1 MENTKSQKLIRS
13 EIHLTQRLKMIN
25 SLLIYFLVPELKKE
39 LEGNKV
45 LELKVFPD
53 KKGLLIFARKQD
65 RTSVLFLSIAPE
77 SSHIELLTPQETDTI
92 QTQNSSIFSQLT
104 STILEKIEQADFDRV
119 INFFFVRKNQFEKNK
134 KYRLIAEL
142 TGRNANLILVEDE
155 TDKILDS
162 LRTIRPRP
170 NALGQIEAQDKY
182 IALPPPKKLNP
193 LIVDPNEFREL
204 LVKNNQESLLG
215 FLTGQFNSIDLLLAR
230 QITDKLNMD
239 LHKKVEDLI
248 LEETEHFC
256 ESFISFF
263 KNFDQ
268 LKSNPEIIF
277 NQQGTPETISL
288 FPSPFIPENQKR
300 NYSTINDAIKAF
312 FKMKQKKEDENNLY
326 RIIAKRIAKF
336 SVLEEKL
343 QKDLDN
349 ARKYESFKKMG
360 DLLIANAHHLKR
372 GAEQVK
378 LIDVFDDK
386 QKEIT
391 IPLDSSLGPRE
402 NAKNYFQKS
411 RKGKT
416 AVKIIEDR
424 LYVIKQGK
432 SKLVSLQ
439 NQLETH
445 SSSEQLD
452 QIKTELASLGYIKR
466 TRQKPAQT
474 KEKTHHLQF
483 LTSDGFKVLVGR
495 NDKENDYISFKLAKK
510 DDLWFHVDG
519 MPGSHV
525 LLIREERNRDFSRDA
540 ISQAASLAA
549 YFSKARNSKKVS
561 VVYALAKHIRK
572 PKNAKPG
579 LVTLGREKSIVV
591 APKLVK

>member
-1 MENTKSQKLIRS
+1 
-13 EIHLTQRLKMIN
+13 MIN

-39 LEGNKV
+39 LEGGKI
-45 LELKVFPD
+45 LELKAASD
-53 KKGLLIFARKQD
+53 KKGLLIFARQQD
-65 RTSVLFLSIAPE
+65 RRSVLFLSIAPE
-77 SSHIELLTPQETDTI
+77 SPHIELLTPQETDTI
-92 QTQNSSIFSQLT
+92 QTQYFSIFPQLAGAF
-104 STILEKIEQADFDRV
+104 LERIEQVDFDRV
-119 INFFFVRKNQFEKNK
+119 INFSFVRKTQFETNK

-142 TGRNANLILVEDE
+142 IGKNANLILVDNE

-170 NALGQIEAQDKY
+170 STLGQIEAQNKY
-182 IALPPPKKLNP
+182 VALPPPKKLNP
-193 LIVDPNEFREL
+193 LMVDPNEFREL

-215 FLTGQFNSIDLLLAR
+215 FLTGQLNSVDLLLAR
-230 QITDKLNMD
+230 QITDKSNMD
-239 LHKKVEDLI
+239 SNKKIKELTPK
-248 LEETEHFC
+248 ETEHFC
-256 ESFISFF
+256 DSFISFF
-263 KNFDQ
+263 KNLNQ

-277 NQQGTPETISL
+277 NQQGAPETISL
-288 FPSPFIPENQKR
+288 FPSSFIPQNQKR
-300 NYSTINDAIKAF
+300 NYFTINDAIRAF
-312 FKMKQKKEDENNLY
+312 CKMKQKKGDEKNLC
-326 RIIAKRIAKF
+326 RIISKRIAKF

-349 ARKYESFKKMG
+349 AKKYESFKKMG

-372 GAEQVK
+372 GTEQVK

-386 QKEIT
+386 QKEVT

-402 NAKNYFQKS
+402 NAKTYFQKF
-411 RKGKT
+411 RKSKT
-416 AVKIIEDR
+416 AVKIVEDR
-424 LYVIKQGK
+424 LYAIKQGK

-439 NQLETH
+439 NQLEAH
-445 SSSEQLD
+445 SSSEQFD
-452 QIKTELASLGYIKR
+452 QIKAELASLGYIKR
-466 TRQKPAQT
+466 IRQKPAQT
-474 KEKTHHLQF
+474 KDKTHYLQF

-525 LLIREERNRDFSRDA
+525 LLTREERNRDFSRET

-561 VVYALAKHIRK
+561 VVYTLAKYLRK

-591 APKLVK
+591 APKLIK